1 LIGAILE
8 INLKRT
14 VYRACRIS
22 VVLGGP
28 SFGVTIFD
36 LQLEPMSDGGTGDF
50 GDESTRAVQSRSS
63 PSNSSLEEQAVEA
76 FGLVQRRVDRDVGP
90 ERLRAFLQ
98 VKKVT
103 SNTVLGLLADFGRAR
118 GLVTKARRLSP
129 TSLLTEAA
137 PGDLVL
143 TPDGNLGVIEE
154 TRPTTGILS
163 VHSFGP
169 DEVQRIGPD
178 RLAGPE
184 GLVSLLHIE
193 GETPHFLDSEQQSS
207 AGPDVRSAEYIH
219 DPHDHRENIQ
229 ETFASLLSLLSD
241 EGRDLVTVSVYAA
254 MVAIFSLTV
263 PLASQGIIDSV
274 SLGTFTNQIV
284 VLCVAIT
291 VGLLLYGGFDI
302 LKYYTVDMLQR
313 RLFAS
318 TSMEMAYRLPLMK
331 RSELEGEYGPALVNR
346 FFDVVSMQKSLT
358 KILLDGLVY
367 ALVALVSLILLT
379 VYSSFFLIVGLMAV
393 LFTPVLIWGL
403 GRRGLKTSI
412 EQSSFKYATAHWLED
427 LARCQQSFKLNG
439 SPSYVHARTD
449 RLASDYVRA
458 RGNHFRIFGRQLAAA
473 AAFRAIIMG
482 LALGIGG
489 YLVTQGSITLGQFVA
504 AELLIVYLT
513 NNGFNLVKLFASGY
527 DLLTAISKI
536 LHVTE
541 KPLEEVGGEEL
552 PPGSGPASLSLRG
565 VTVRYGGESP
575 ALDDVSFDVGP
586 GDHVCIV
593 GDSGAGKTTLTQAL
607 VRMQDL
613 SGGQILFE
621 DRDIA
626 RLDPQTYRSVVG
638 LALPTDELFKGTVEE
653 NITMGRSMSYEDVE
667 RALHLACLEDE
678 VLELPDGL
686 KTPIT
691 SAGLSLPQGTVRR
704 IMIARAVI
712 GEPRLLILDEPFNGI
727 EDPVR
732 KTLADRLYGHDAWT
746 IVSAIDDN
754 PAAVRRA
761 DQVLVL
767 ERGRI
772 VWRGASG
779 QLHHES
785 DDFLNRHFP
794 RLVSTMQGDGVPS

>member
-1 LIGAILE
+1 MSERGDGIPADQSTKTIGA
-8 INLKRT
+8 K
-14 VYRACRIS
+14 
-22 VVLGGP
+22 
-28 SFGVTIFD
+28 
-36 LQLEPMSDGGTGDF
+36 
-50 GDESTRAVQSRSS
+50 SS
-63 PSNSSLEEQAVEA
+63 ASSSSLEEQVVEA
-76 FGLVQRRVDRDVGP
+76 FGIVQRRVDRDVGP
-90 ERLRAFLQ
+90 ERLRSFLQ
-98 VKKVT
+98 VKTVT
-103 SNTVLGLLADFGRAR
+103 PDTVFGLLADFGRAR
-118 GLVTKARRLSP
+118 GLVTKARRLP
-129 TSLLTEAA
+129 PDDLLGEAA

-143 TPDGNLGVIEE
+143 TPDGNIGVIEE

-169 DEVQRIGPD
+169 NEVRRMGPD
-178 RLAGPE
+178 ALAGSE
-184 GLVSLLHIE
+184 GTVSLLHIE
-193 GETPHFLDSEQQSS
+193 GETPHFLDNERQSS
-207 AGPDVRSAEYIH
+207 AGPGIRSAEYIH
-219 DPHDHRENIQ
+219 DPHDHRENID
-229 ETFASLLSLLSD
+229 ETFASLLSLLGD
-241 EGRDLVTVSVYAA
+241 EGRDLITVAVYAA

-367 ALVALVSLILLT
+367 ALIALVSLVLLT
-379 VYSSFFLIVGLMAV
+379 IYSSFFLIVGLMAV

-403 GRRGLKTSI
+403 GRRGLRTSI

-427 LARCQQSFKLNG
+427 LARCHQSFKLNG

-473 AAFRAIIMG
+473 AAFRAIIVG

-513 NNGFNLVKLFASGY
+513 NNGFNLVKLFSSGY

-541 KPLEEVGGEEL
+541 KPLEEVGGEEV
-552 PPGSGPASLSLRG
+552 PSGSGPASLSMSG
-565 VTVRYGGESP
+565 VTVGYGKEPP
-575 ALDDVSFDVGP
+575 ALNDVSFDVAP
-586 GDHVCIV
+586 GGHLCVV

-607 VRMQDL
+607 VRVHDPDQ
-613 SGGQILFE
+613 GQITF
-621 DRDIA
+621 DGHDIA
-626 RLDPQTYRSVVG
+626 RLDPQAYRSVVG
-638 LALPTDELFKGTVEE
+638 LALSNDELFKGTVEE
-653 NITMGRSMSYEDVE
+653 NITMGRSLSYADVE
-667 RALHLACLEDE
+667 KALHLACLDDAI
-678 VLELPDGL
+678 LELPDGL
-686 KTPIT
+686 QTPIT
-691 SAGLSLPQGTVRR
+691 SAGLGLPQGMVRR
-704 IMIARAVI
+704 IMIARAVV

-727 EDPVR
+727 EDPV
-732 KTLADRLYGHDAWT
+732 KQSLADRLYGHDAWT
-746 IVSAIDDN
+746 IVSAADDN
-754 PAAVRRA
+754 PTAVRRA

-767 ERGRI
+767 EQGQI
-772 VWRGASG
+772 VWRGASN
-779 QLHHES
+779 QLHNES
-785 DDFLNRHFP
+785 DDFLKRHFP

>member
-1 LIGAILE
+1 MPKRGDGALSDQS
-8 INLKRT
+8 KT
-14 VYRACRIS
+14 VSQAGAAS
-22 VVLGGP
+22 ADP
-28 SFGVTIFD
+28 SLT
-36 LQLEPMSDGGTGDF
+36 
-50 GDESTRAVQSRSS
+50 
-63 PSNSSLEEQAVEA
+63 EQAVEA
-76 FGLVQRRVDRDVGP
+76 FGVVQRRVDRDVSP
-90 ERLRAFLQ
+90 ERLRRFLQ
-98 VKKVT
+98 VKTVT
-103 SNTVLGLLADFGRAR
+103 PDTILGLLADYGRAR
-118 GLVTKARRLSP
+118 GLVMKPQSLSP
-129 TSLLTEAA
+129 SDVLKEAA
-137 PGDLVL
+137 PGDVVL
-143 TPDGNLGVIEE
+143 MPDRSLGVVEE
-154 TRPTTGILS
+154 TRASVLS
-163 VHSFGP
+163 VRSFGQ
-169 DEVQRIGPD
+169 DEVQRVGPD
-178 RLAGPE
+178 ALAGPD
-184 GLVSLLHIE
+184 GTVSFLHIE
-193 GETPHFLDSEQQSS
+193 GETPHFLDSERQSS
-207 AGPDVRSAEYIH
+207 SGSGIRSAEYIH

-241 EGRDLVTVSVYAA
+241 EGKDLVTVAVYAA

-346 FFDVVSMQKSLT
+346 FFDVVSMQKSLS
-358 KILLDGLVY
+358 KILLDGMVY
-367 ALVALVSLILLT
+367 ALIALVSLILLT

-403 GRRGLKTSI
+403 GRRGLRTSI

-473 AAFRAIIMG
+473 AAFRAIIVG

-489 YLVTQGSITLGQFVA
+489 YLVTQGDITLGQFVA

-513 NNGFNLVKLFASGY
+513 NNGFNLVQLFASGY

-541 KPLEEVGGEEL
+541 KPLEEVGGEEV
-552 PPGSGPASLSLRG
+552 PPGSGPAPLRVRN
-565 VTVRYGGESP
+565 VTIGYEDASP
-575 ALDDVSFDVGP
+575 ALSGVSFDVAP
-586 GDHVCIV
+586 GDHLCIV

-607 VRMQDL
+607 VRMHTPDQ
-613 SGGQILFE
+613 GQITF
-621 DRDIA
+621 DGHDIA
-626 RLDPQTYRSVVG
+626 RLDPQAYRSVVG
-638 LALPTDELFKGTVEE
+638 LALSNDELFKGTVEE
-653 NITMGRSMSYEDVE
+653 NITMGRSLSYADVE
-667 RALHLACLEDE
+667 QALHLACLEDAI
-678 VLELPDGL
+678 LDLPDGL
-686 KTPIT
+686 QTPIT
-691 SAGLSLPQGTVRR
+691 SAGLGLPQGMVRR

-727 EDPVR
+727 EDPV
-732 KTLADRLYGHDAWT
+732 KQTLADRLYGHDAWT
-746 IVSAIDDN
+746 IVSAADDN
-754 PAAVRRA
+754 PTAVRRA

-767 ERGRI
+767 EQGEI
-772 VWRGASG
+772 VWRGAAD
-779 QLHHES
+779 QLNGES
-785 DDFLNRHFP
+785 DDFLRRHFP
-794 RLVSTMQGDGVPS
+794 RLVSTVQGDGVPS